1 AARRRSRRCGRVA
14 RRAARGHGGRV
25 RVDVRRRR
33 RRLLPRGHDRGQ
45 KRRVRNHHVRI
56 ALHRARDRSRHGFP
70 TLIAAAVHKR
80 PITVAIIGYLF
91 IAVGSI
97 GLIYHT
103 VEERH
108 PFDGELIWIVLL
120 RLLAIVGGAFLLRGR
135 NWARWLLIAWMGYH
149 VALSVFHSP

>member
-1 AARRRSRRCGRVA
+1 M
-14 RRAARGHGGRV
+14 
-25 RVDVRRRR
+25 
-33 RRLLPRGHDRGQ
+33 
-45 KRRVRNHHVRI
+45 
-56 ALHRARDRSRHGFP
+56 
-70 TLIAAAVHKR
+70 HKR

-103 VEERH
+103 VEEQH

-149 VALSVFHSP
+149 VALSVFHSPLELVVHVVFLVAIAWLLFRPDASAYFRGARAKP